1 MYTKNG
7 LPYKI
12 KQYENFVVPSHKAD
26 YNKLNPLESCFTRA
40 CGDILRYP
48 SSECHLVTYVFLS
61 LDISSA
67 ITRLVAFTLSVIT
80 PVISCTKAIKQGPF
94 LVKYPDSRRVRH

>member
-12 KQYENFVVPSHKAD
+12 KQYENVVVPSHKAD
-26 YNKLNPLESCFTRA
+26 CNTLNPLQSCCIRA
-40 CGDILRYP
+40 RGGILRYP
-48 SSECHLVTYVFLS
+48 SSECHLATYMFLS

-80 PVISCTKAIKQGPF
+80 PVISCMEAIKQGPF
-94 LVKYPDSRRVRH
+94 LVKYPGSRRVRH